1 MFIKASLTRPCLLLR
16 FLQDR
21 KLRNEDR
28 TISIRKTAVNLLIK
42 LFTGLNVKHVN
53 LLQGSQA
60 PSLIGA
66 ACKNQVHQAKH
77 LLNLKNLAAA
87 AQRDHRQ
94 TDCNRTPSWPS
105 LFCASSV
112 AQGSMLKLKSTRMS
126 NATFQSIIKTGHKS
140 HHSHHS
146 NGGLSPSSSR
156 DPHFCPA
163 FQCCQ
168 PHQFLTQWK
177 ISITPITPIPNCT
190 LPLSH
195 LQTLVFCFYSQR
207 SLFANCFRL
216 NWIHIHGQHK
226 VFPACT
232 VR

>member
-28 TISIRKTAVNLLIK
+28 TILIRKTAVNLLIK

-77 LLNLKNLAAA
+77 LLNLQNLAAA

-94 TDCNRTPSWPS
+94 TDCNRTPS
-105 LFCASSV
+105 
-112 AQGSMLKLKSTRMS
+112 
-126 NATFQSIIKTGHKS
+126 
-140 HHSHHS
+140 
-146 NGGLSPSSSR
+146 
-156 DPHFCPA
+156 
-163 FQCCQ
+163 
-168 PHQFLTQWK
+168 
-177 ISITPITPIPNCT
+177 
-190 LPLSH
+190 
-195 LQTLVFCFYSQR
+195 
-207 SLFANCFRL
+207 
-216 NWIHIHGQHK
+216 
-226 VFPACT
+226 
-232 VR
+232 